1 MAFPILIAVIPVIKL
16 AASAAAAAMADVAG
30 QRAGERLFDR
40 ERGQNEPS
48 GTGVNEALAE
58 AQEQAAAAAERAET
72 AEQALRQERAMRRTL
87 ARVALPAATLTALAA
102 GILMGWLLLP

>member
-16 AASAAAAAMADVAG
+16 AATAAAAAMAGVAG

-40 ERGQNEPS
+40 ERGQNGPS
-48 GTGVNEALAE
+48 GTGVNAAIAE

-72 AEQALRQERAMRRTL
+72 AEQALRRERAMRRTL
-87 ARVALPAATLTALAA
+87 ARAALPAATLTALAA
-102 GILMGWLLLP
+102 GILIGWLLLP